1 MQLCREPRLP
11 HSRGRGPELK
21 PGLVINVG
29 DKRDGEHRATL
40 RVMPFARND
49 IITILAG
56 AKSRVSQKQLDN
68 RSGLALVPG

>member
-1 MQLCREPRLP
+1 MQLRREPRLP
-11 HSRGRGPELK
+11 HCRGRGPEHE

-56 AKSRVSQKQLDN
+56 AKSRVSEKQLDN
-68 RSGLALVPG
+68 RSGLALVPS